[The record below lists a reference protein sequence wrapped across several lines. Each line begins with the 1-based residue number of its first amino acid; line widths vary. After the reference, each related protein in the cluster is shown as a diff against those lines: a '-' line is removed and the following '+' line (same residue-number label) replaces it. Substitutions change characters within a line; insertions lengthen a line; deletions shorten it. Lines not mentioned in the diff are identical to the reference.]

1 MFYICCYKYVLFF
14 FNTKFNKME
23 ELKTWVEYN
32 IFHLKKKIDYMKEH
46 VPEHR
51 NIKWFEGQL
60 VSNEKILI
68 KIDEL
73 SKK

>member
-1 MFYICCYKYVLFF
+1 
-14 FNTKFNKME
+14 ME

-32 IFHLKKKIDYMKEH
+32 IFHLKKKIDYMKAH
-46 VPEHR
+46 TPDHR

-60 VSNEKILI
+60 VSNEKILS

>member
-1 MFYICCYKYVLFF
+1 
-14 FNTKFNKME
+14 ME
-23 ELKTWVEYN
+23 ELKEWVEYN

-46 VPEHR
+46 VPDHR
-51 NIKWFEGQL
+51 NIKWLEGQL